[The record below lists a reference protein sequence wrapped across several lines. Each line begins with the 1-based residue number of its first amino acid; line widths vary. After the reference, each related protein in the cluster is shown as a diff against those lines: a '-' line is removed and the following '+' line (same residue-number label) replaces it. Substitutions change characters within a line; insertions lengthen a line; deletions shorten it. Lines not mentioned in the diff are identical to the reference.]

1 VRRVLVLAGVIVVA
15 LLLESTVFA
24 RLRLG
29 GARPDL
35 LVIAVVA
42 VAMAAG
48 PTSAACFGFSA
59 GLAADL
65 LFARPVG
72 VAALVYTC
80 LGFAVGVARVYLVG
94 SRPWVHLLL
103 TGAASLAAVWS
114 AGLVLR
120 VLDLSSWGFVARTGP
135 LVALYNLLLAPVVF
149 PVVRRLAADAGPERA
164 YRWQGG

>member
-1 VRRVLVLAGVIVVA
+1 MRRVLVLAGVIVVA
-15 LLLESTVFA
+15 LLLESTVLA

-42 VAMAAG
+42 VAMTAG

-59 GLAADL
+59 GLVADL

-72 VAALVYTC
+72 VAALAYTC
-80 LGFAVGVARVYLVG
+80 VGWAVGMARVYLVS
-94 SRPWVHLLL
+94 SRAWVHLVL
-103 TGAASLAAVWS
+103 TAAASLAAVWCS
-114 AGLVLR
+114 GLVLR

-135 LVALYNLLLAPVVF
+135 LVALYNLLLAPVVY

-164 YRWQGG
+164 YDWQGG

>member
-1 VRRVLVLAGVIVVA
+1 MRRVLVLAGVIVVA
-15 LLLESTVFA
+15 LLLESTVLA
-24 RLRLG
+24 GVRLG

-59 GLAADL
+59 GLLADL

-72 VAALVYTC
+72 VSALVYTS
-80 LGFAVGVARVYLVG
+80 LGYAVGVGRVYLVG
-94 SRPWVHLLL
+94 SRTWVHLLL

-120 VLDLSSWGFVARTGP
+120 VLDLSSWAYVARTGP
-135 LVALYNLLLAPVVF
+135 LVALYNLLLAPVVY
-149 PVVRRLAADAGPERA
+149 PLVRRLAADTAPERI

>member
-1 VRRVLVLAGVIVVA
+1 MRRVLVLAAVIAAA
-15 LLLESTVFA
+15 LLLESTVLSH
-24 RLRLG
+24 LRLG

-59 GLAADL
+59 GLLADL

-80 LGFAVGVARVYLVG
+80 LGYAVGVARVYLVG
-94 SRPWVHLLL
+94 SRAWVHLLL
-103 TGAASLAAVWS
+103 TGAASLAAVWC

-120 VLDLSSWGFVARTGP
+120 VLDLSSWGYVARTGP

-149 PVVRRLAADAGPERA
+149 PLVRRLAAGAGPDRT
-164 YRWQGG
+164 YHWQGG

>member
-1 VRRVLVLAGVIVVA
+1 MRRALVLAGVIVVA
-15 LLLESTVFA
+15 LLLESTVLA
-24 RLRLG
+24 RVRLG

-59 GLAADL
+59 GLLADL

-80 LGFAVGVARVYLVG
+80 VGFAVGYARVYLVS
-94 SRPWVHLLL
+94 SRAWVHLVL
-103 TGAASLAAVWS
+103 TGAASLAAVWG

-135 LVALYNLLLAPVVF
+135 LVALYNLLLAPVVY
-149 PVVRRLAADAGPERA
+149 PVIRRLATDAGPERA
-164 YRWQGG
+164 YHWQGG